1 MLEITA
7 IGLLLLLPLE
17 VKRPRQPIR
26 QKNIVY
32 ESYGCLFNTIDN
44 VDRFRLKLSLSK
56 SLIARLQ

>member
-7 IGLLLLLPLE
+7 IGLSRLLPLD
-17 VKRPRQPIR
+17 VKCPRQTIR